1 MFNSLKLKETQT
13 RRGTEKQKVWPHT
26 LHFSI
31 HDFIKL
37 QSKWVQQ
44 SIEVRKTENEC
55 FGRPG
60 NKILLFFID
69 SKCFFPAKVLI
80 VQHALKHGG
89 IKQKN
94 LLFISES

>member
-1 MFNSLKLKETQT
+1 MFNSLKLKEIQT
-13 RRGTEKQKVWPHT
+13 RRGNEKQKVWPHT
-26 LHFSI
+26 QRFCI

-44 SIEVRKTENEC
+44 SIEVRKTVNEC

-69 SKCFFPAKVLI
+69 SKYFFPATVSI
-80 VQHALKHGG
+80 VQYALKHGG

-94 LLFISES
+94 LLFISDS